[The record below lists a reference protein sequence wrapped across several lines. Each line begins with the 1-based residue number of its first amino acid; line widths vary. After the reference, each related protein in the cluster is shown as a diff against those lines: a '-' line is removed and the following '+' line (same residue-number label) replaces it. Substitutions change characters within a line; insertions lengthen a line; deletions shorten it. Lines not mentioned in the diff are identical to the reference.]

1 MRAYGAYDDILRV
14 RFNYRPASRHG
25 VPGRPSGRRKYYTVA
40 GERGYIRAVT
50 QRSEL
55 DAVTIAVDDS
65 VVERAVGIDR
75 LPAAHKAHVDLH
87 PAAEPVF
94 AARSV
99 QNIIKLI
106 RFERRHKALGA
117 EIDPEDW
124 DGAFT

>member
-1 MRAYGAYDDILRV
+1 M
-14 RFNYRPASRHG
+14 
-25 VPGRPSGRRKYYTVA
+25 
-40 GERGYIRAVT
+40 
-50 QRSEL
+50 
-55 DAVTIAVDDS
+55 DDS

-94 AARSV
+94 TARSV

-117 EIDPEDW
+117 EIDPEDR
-124 DGAFT
+124 DGAFTQLTRRAEYRPVTADNNDKRAVSGNVCQLCGLYLCGYNAF